1 MGAGFFDANRKEL
14 FDRRGSATFG
24 AILEDDEDACAV
36 GAGTELVATE
46 AGLVHVV
53 ECRIRGEMKTWRDR
67 DANLLDVA
75 VAGTARGGSWAA
87 ALLGPLSG
95 RTAEAAAVVVWEKIT
110 GVLAGSGFVA
120 APGEIK

>member
-1 MGAGFFDANRKEL
+1 MLISRVVDGNDLGAAGGGRNALLGADLGRVEAAAGALLAVPPTARRHLSAMGAGFFDANRKEL

-53 ECRIRGEMKTWRDR
+53 ECRIRGEMKT
-67 DANLLDVA
+67 
-75 VAGTARGGSWAA
+75 
-87 ALLGPLSG
+87 
-95 RTAEAAAVVVWEKIT
+95 
-110 GVLAGSGFVA
+110 
-120 APGEIK
+120 